1 MTNILQTLDVAIN
14 RGYQAYYQI
23 CYDGYIAQALED
35 TCLQTKAGNPK
46 VPSYMTV
53 SSWTLDWIKT
63 MTQECIR
70 NSFTIKGLVPK
81 CDFELAKLHPPLK
94 ALFEAK
100 YCSESWDAL
109 FGELLSSDFELEV
122 GILEAPEWFLPE
134 NGSSTLFECLNQK
147 LYDSSN
153 GWKQYRDQL
162 VAYMKQDAN
171 IQDITDSAYFD
182 SLFGLFL
189 VQLEY

>member
-1 MTNILQTLDVAIN
+1 VA
-14 RGYQAYYQI
+14 
-23 CYDGYIAQALED
+23 LVD

-46 VPSYMTV
+46 VPSYMVV

-70 NSFTIKGLVPK
+70 NSFTITGLVPK
-81 CDFELAKLHPPLK
+81 CDFELDKLHPPLK

-100 YCSESWDAL
+100 YCKESWDAL
-109 FGELLSSDFELEV
+109 YGELLNSDFELEV
-122 GILEAPEWFLPE
+122 GSEWFLPE

-147 LYDSSN
+147 MNGRSN
-153 GWKQYRDQL
+153 SWKQYRDQL

-171 IQDITDSAYFD
+171 IQDITYSAKF
-182 SLFGLFL
+182 
-189 VQLEY
+189 